1 MTIPQIPDPLTT
13 YTFMRAC
20 SLLDIPVELALRD
33 PTLTLRIVGSV
44 PVEIGQAFINAVCI
58 EGHRPDLSELREDE
72 SALLVAS
79 VWVRLCDRIRKNK
92 RSIQR
97 TATEEHEDPR

>member
-1 MTIPQIPDPLTT
+1 MTAPKIHDPLTT

-20 SLLDIPVELALRD
+20 SLLDIPVELALKD
-33 PTLTLRIVGSV
+33 PTLTLRIAGSAS
-44 PVEIGQAFINAVCI
+44 VEQGQAFINAVCI
-58 EGHRPDLSELREDE
+58 DGHRPDLSELREDE

-79 VWVRLCDRIRKNK
+79 VWVRLCERAR
-92 RSIQR
+92 RERRAMQR